1 MKTNINNTLET
12 INNAELQNI
21 AGGVATIKPYTIQD
35 FWKWLFPGTTHVHVH
50 YEESTVFNR

>member
-21 AGGVATIKPYTIQD
+21 AGGSSPYWTIQD
-35 FWKWLFPGTTHVHVH
+35 FWKWLFPRTTHVYVH
-50 YEESTVFNR
+50 HEESYTL